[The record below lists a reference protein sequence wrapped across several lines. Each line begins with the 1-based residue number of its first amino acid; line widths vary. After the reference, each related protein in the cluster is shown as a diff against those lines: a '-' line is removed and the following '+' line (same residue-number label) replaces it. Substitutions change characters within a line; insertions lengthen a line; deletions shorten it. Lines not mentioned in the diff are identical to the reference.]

1 MNTLTHHVIA
11 SRLISQIHPTNPAE
25 YLWGSIY
32 PDIRYPAK
40 LRRETTHL
48 PLEQLQEWISR
59 YPDQSSF
66 LTGYLVHCLVD
77 KIDGARLLLKAFP
90 LVLFKPLLKNKF
102 SLHLAHVVIELFLI
116 QTEALPCQ
124 LDMVYLPD
132 LTHPPIPEALVNS
145 YFTASHAY
153 LASPSIETGLRLF
166 KSFGL
171 LEDSRLEKYL
181 KAYHALQE
189 NRLMQA
195 ILFWSVR
202 NARIVPQACQS
213 VLKQMQ
219 ASHT

>member
-1 MNTLTHHVIA
+1 MNTLTHYVVA
-11 SRLISQIHPTNPAE
+11 SRLILRIHPPNPAE

-40 LRRETTHL
+40 LRREMTHL
-48 PLEQLQEWISR
+48 PLEHLQEWISR
-59 YPDQSSF
+59 NPGQSSF

-90 LVLFKPLLKNKF
+90 LCLFKPLLKRHF
-102 SLHLAHVVIELFLI
+102 SLHLAHIVIELFHI
-116 QTEALPCQ
+116 QTEALPCK

-132 LTHPPIPEALVNS
+132 LTNPPIPEALVAS

-153 LASPSIETGLRLF
+153 LSSPSVETGLRLLQ
-166 KSFGL
+166 SFGL
-171 LEDSRLEKYL
+171 LEDSRLENYL
-181 KAYHALQE
+181 KAYQALQA

-195 ILFWSVR
+195 VLFWSVR

-219 ASHT
+219 ASQT